1 VAFVGTSDGQNL
13 LWVRSLDSLSAQP
26 LPGTEG
32 VVHAPSIFWSPDSSS
47 IGFFTAGKLLKVE
60 ASGSPPQTICDLPS
74 STRGATWSRDG
85 VIVFGL
91 LDGGLYRVSAAGGQP
106 TALTTLDQ
114 SRFENSHR
122 WPYFLPDGKRFL
134 YVVRSNQAEGGEL
147 YIGSLGSKDSQRLL
161 ASTTNAMYAPP
172 GFLLFLR
179 NDALMAQQFNPDTLK
194 LSGDPFA
201 VAEHVQYNPA
211 LGRAAFSVSENG
223 VLAFRSGGGV
233 GIKPTWFDR
242 SGKEIGSLGAS
253 GLYVTVCLSPDE
265 KQAAVDL
272 ADSQTGRNDIWL
284 FDLARGVPT
293 RFTTDPASD
302 SSPLWSPDGTQIVFA
317 STRQGIADLYL
328 KRASGAGNEELLLRS
343 EETKVPDDW
352 SPDGKF
358 IVYESRNPKTKLD
371 LWLLP
376 TSGDRQPVPFL
387 HTDFNEQQAQFSP
400 DGKWI
405 AYTSDISGKY
415 EVYVNPFPASAGPL
429 RVSTAGGVQPQW
441 RRDGHELFYIATD
454 RKLMAVEV
462 KPGTTFEAKTPQ
474 ALFTTR
480 ALTFVEFRNHYA
492 VARDGQRFLINSPIE
507 DTNTAAI
514 SVLVNWTNGLK

>member
-1 VAFVGTSDGQNL
+1 
-13 LWVRSLDSLSAQP
+13 
-26 LPGTEG
+26 
-32 VVHAPSIFWSPDSSS
+32 
-47 IGFFTAGKLLKVE
+47 
-60 ASGSPPQTICDLPS
+60 
-74 STRGATWSRDG
+74 
-85 VIVFGL
+85 
-91 LDGGLYRVSAAGGQP
+91 
-106 TALTTLDQ
+106 
-114 SRFENSHR
+114 
-122 WPYFLPDGKRFL
+122 
-134 YVVRSNQAEGGEL
+134 
-147 YIGSLGSKDSQRLL
+147 
-161 ASTTNAMYAPP
+161 
-172 GFLLFLR
+172 
-179 NDALMAQQFNPDTLK
+179 
-194 LSGDPFA
+194 
-201 VAEHVQYNPA
+201 
-211 LGRAAFSVSENG
+211 
-223 VLAFRSGGGV
+223 
-233 GIKPTWFDR
+233 
-242 SGKEIGSLGAS
+242 
-253 GLYVTVCLSPDE
+253 
-265 KQAAVDL
+265 

-317 STRQGIADLYL
+317 STRQGVSDLYI
-328 KRASGAGNEELLLRS
+328 KTASGVGNEELLLKS
-343 EETKVPDDW
+343 AETKVPDDW

-400 DGKWI
+400 DGKWV

-415 EVYVNPFPASAGPL
+415 EVYIQPFPAFAGPL

-474 ALFTTR
+474 ALFSTR
-480 ALTFVEFRNHYA
+480 ALTFVEFRTHYA
-492 VARDGQRFLINSPIE
+492 VARDGQRFLINAPIE